1 MKKYNIF
8 KNSKYALEGLLV
20 LLKEKAF
27 VIELSFFIILNLI
40 LYFLNLDIIYKIVM
54 FMSLII
60 VLIVEALNTAIEYV
74 VDLVTNQWHELA
86 KKAKDTASAAV
97 FLSIIQVLLVWGIIL
112 FTT

>member
-27 VIELSFFIILNLI
+27 IIELSFFIILSLI

-86 KKAKDTASAAV
+86 KKAKDVASAAV